1 MNSSTF
7 NTSPW
12 DDEADGTFFGLTA
25 TLFPTAFT
33 YGASVL
39 LASYDPDDEG
49 IAAPAPAQYDE
60 THRPVTVEAE
70 VVVSRPRGTQ
80 S

>member
-1 MNSSTF
+1 MNGHTF

-39 LASYDPDDEG
+39 LASYDPDDV
-49 IAAPAPAQYDE
+49 ATVVSAPAQ
-60 THRPVTVEAE
+60 PVDPQRTITVTAE
-70 VVVSRPRGTQ
+70 FVAWTRGAE